1 MIVIL
6 YKSYNTIICKYK
18 LHVIFHVS
26 EAKTGRRGCV
36 WGLVVCP
43 YWGRQHSIMKRVRNA
58 SNFERLFIQCPLYR
72 YTNYTNFRSHVKWNK
87 IHKSLA
93 ATVTNFHSH
102 GQEENCPKSRV
113 VFSMMRQWTIEDYRH
128 DLKSKRRSVIV
139 QVMHRAPSPSLLSHS
154 AIIAMSDAKIL
165 KDIPSCVSTCFQS
178 PLSLPLLFRLR
189 LSSPAFQE

>member
-1 MIVIL
+1 MNTTTKELLFLSYSYLTDARITICLDKWGILRQRNLQLFQRNMIVIL

-72 YTNYTNFRSHVKWNK
+72 YTNYTNFRSHVKMK
-87 IHKSLA
+87 QDSQ
-93 ATVTNFHSH
+93 VSGSH
-102 GQEENCPKSRV
+102 RYEFPFTWSR
-113 VFSMMRQWTIEDYRH
+113 RE
-128 DLKSKRRSVIV
+128 LSKEQSRFFYDASVN
-139 QVMHRAPSPSLLSHS
+139 H
-154 AIIAMSDAKIL
+154 
-165 KDIPSCVSTCFQS
+165 
-178 PLSLPLLFRLR
+178 
-189 LSSPAFQE
+189 